1 MSVLNHIL
9 TAEALTNE
17 VEKYR
22 NSELFCMHMFQY
34 IINTLNI
41 YFLLMYVCFTYSYI
55 CPSILL
61 IYSIYIYINF
71 RLYIFILKILEG
83 NNYSKIIMEYLL
95 YPRNCA
101 WVWEY
106 KYWKDTICAFKELIT
121 KSVRC
126 VTSSIGQQ
134 R

>member
-41 YFLLMYVCFTYSYI
+41 YLNMKRE
-55 CPSILL
+55 
-61 IYSIYIYINF
+61 IYTTMIAN
-71 RLYIFILKILEG
+71 
-83 NNYSKIIMEYLL
+83 SKGKK
-95 YPRNCA
+95 N
-101 WVWEY
+101 
-106 KYWKDTICAFKELIT
+106 
-121 KSVRC
+121 
-126 VTSSIGQQ
+126 
-134 R
+134 